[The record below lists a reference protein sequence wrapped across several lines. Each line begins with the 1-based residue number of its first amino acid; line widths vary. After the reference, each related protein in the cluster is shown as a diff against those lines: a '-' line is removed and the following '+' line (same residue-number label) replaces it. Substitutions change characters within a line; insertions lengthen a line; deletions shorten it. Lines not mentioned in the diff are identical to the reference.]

1 MVPDPSPIPAPQVGS
16 FGPPTAALTG
26 VVAVGSRPEHCARR
40 FSKLACTSAES
51 VSVHVPVPRQAAP
64 HPEKVASAAG
74 VAVSAMEVPVAAVI
88 AQVPGQSIPEGFDI
102 TRPVPLPDGVTL
114 TRKVPNDG
122 TEKVAATWWSA
133 FIGSEQA
140 AVPEQSPCHPRNVEP
155 ASAVAVSRTVPPPV
169 TSTRHSVR
177 HDEDGLALC
186 TAPPA
191 ETRMTSECDPEEADD
206 AAAPRPCMPHADD
219 TASSTRQPI
228 DRIPRPPPDERSLAE
243 VGRGAS
249 GRQRT
254 VSSHSS
260 ATAAATGV
268 SSSAAG
274 LATFPSGKPWG

>member
-1 MVPDPSPIPAPQVGS
+1 MKPLGWGTHAPVDPSAPLRPVQFFSLPVSPSRKWMNIACEPACGESLVCRPMVPAPSPIPAPQVGS

-140 AVPEQSPCHPRNVEP
+140 AVPEQSPCHPRNVE
-155 ASAVAVSRTVPPPV
+155 
-169 TSTRHSVR
+169 
-177 HDEDGLALC
+177 
-186 TAPPA
+186 
-191 ETRMTSECDPEEADD
+191 
-206 AAAPRPCMPHADD
+206 
-219 TASSTRQPI
+219 
-228 DRIPRPPPDERSLAE
+228 
-243 VGRGAS
+243 
-249 GRQRT
+249 
-254 VSSHSS
+254 
-260 ATAAATGV
+260 
-268 SSSAAG
+268 
-274 LATFPSGKPWG
+274 